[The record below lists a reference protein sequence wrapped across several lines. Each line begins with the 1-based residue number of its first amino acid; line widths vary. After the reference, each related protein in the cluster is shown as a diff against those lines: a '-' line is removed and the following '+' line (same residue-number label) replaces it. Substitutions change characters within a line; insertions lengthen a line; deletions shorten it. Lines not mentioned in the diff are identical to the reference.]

1 MKREK
6 ILALAAVL
14 LASLALSACDSC
26 GDPIRAQS
34 GDHMMACKNNPPS
47 R

>member
-1 MKREK
+1 MRKNILL
-6 ILALAAVL
+6 ILALFV
-14 LASLALSACDSC
+14 ASLALSACDSC

-34 GDHMMACKNNPPS
+34 GDTMMACKNNPPA